1 MSDLE
6 RMLGLAGITQ
16 LNEFDWDE
24 EESYDSMERRIQSGG
39 GQTTNFNIDR
49 SKPKNKMTYGGKTYT
64 VYATPEEIKDF
75 MAGEYSKGWE
85 LAEPQGATTQAAPK
99 PAEPSKMTPLN
110 GPATTQAAPDN
121 RNTSE
126 LEPLAAEPT
135 KTDKENDT
143 IAGFDAQADA
153 DADLSTTASTN
164 NAARDGDRQADAD
177 AGLSDLARTNSTV
190 ADFDTAFSKD
200 DGLGQMAR
208 ANNAKRDTANRVADF
223 DRQADVDDDL
233 ADLIKRANPQASV
246 DTDRGTSHNKMRDT
260 ISRMSQADT
269 IADLDKQFDADEY
282 DFDTRLG
289 GTDVQRGEVNDLLDK
304 AFDKNNPMPQDL
316 DSQISQSKAKVSDL
330 DQQIAD
336 LEQAM
341 MQDQGMDYAQP
352 ADTGTA
358 ANADQGKP
366 ASFKDVYKQADLDRP
381 MPNSVK
387 SGEDLYKAIDDYLN
401 GSTSETDPTDYR

>member
-24 EESYDSMERRIQSGG
+24 EESNDSMERRIQSG

-75 MAGEYSKGWE
+75 MAGDYSKGWE

-121 RNTSE
+121 RNKSK

-190 ADFDTAFSKD
+190 ADFDTAFGKD

-223 DRQADVDDDL
+223 DRQAAADDGL
-233 ADLIKRANPQASV
+233 ADLIKRANPQASA
-246 DTDRGTSHNKMRDT
+246 DTDRGTNQNKMRDT
-260 ISRMSQADT
+260 INKMSQADT
-269 IADLDKQFDADEY
+269 IANLDKQFDADEY

-289 GTDVQRGEVNDLLDK
+289 GTDAQRGEVNDLLDK
-304 AFDKNNPMPQDL
+304 AFDKNNPVEIP
-316 DSQISQSKAKVSDL
+316 KVSNTSDL
-330 DQQIAD
+330 DQNIAD
-336 LEQAM
+336 LQQAM
-341 MQDQGMDYAQP
+341 MQDQGLDY
-352 ADTGTA
+352 
-358 ANADQGKP
+358 DQGIKDIINRKEEP
-366 ASFKDVYKQADLDRP
+366 TKTFKDVYKQADLDRP